1 MYRMIVMAAL
11 FSCLYACAQTSR
23 DPGTK
28 NPITPSSKTIAVEGK
43 DYTIWKR
50 YRIIDKSAFSQ
61 PVEAVSFLVPAHWQ
75 VQGGVSW
82 NNTRCLSDM
91 VQTSVQARSADGQW
105 ELIVYPVTQFDWV
118 NNAQMM
124 DALQRGG
131 YGTGCQIGQPMDAS
145 SYLRTVVAKMAG
157 AQVITVTP
165 HRELDQLLVQQIQG
179 AGINGIP
186 TTAEAIMRFPD
197 GRKGLA
203 TCYLLR
209 MDQQSP
215 SWDGSTITHTQTVVN
230 QRIVLKYPAGQDD
243 EARRILSTVISST
256 RINQIWG
263 NAIQT
268 MFNNI
273 RNNVLNENWK
283 RIQITS
289 AAQREISENMV
300 RSWESRSDDQ
310 SRTVAQFGQYIRG
323 VDTWTDANGNR
334 VELASGYGS
343 AWSRG
348 DGSFLLTNNTS
359 FDPNVAFQ
367 ESWAPLSK

>member
-1 MYRMIVMAAL
+1 MYRLICVAAL
-11 FSCLYACAQTSR
+11 LCCFSSCAQS
-23 DPGTK
+23 TK
-28 NPITPSSKTIAVEGK
+28 ETNAKNTGKTTNKNQAVEGK

-50 YRIIDKSAFSQ
+50 YRIIDKSAFTQ
-61 PVEAVSFLVPAHWQ
+61 PVEAGSFLVPGHWQ
-75 VQGGVSW
+75 VQGGVTW

-91 VQTSVQARSADGQW
+91 VQTAINARSTDGQW
-105 ELIVYPVTQFDWV
+105 ELIVFPVTQFDWV

-131 YGTGCQIGQPMDAS
+131 YGTGCQIAQPMDAS
-145 SYLRTVVAKMAG
+145 TYLKLVVSKMAG
-157 AQVITVTP
+157 GDVNSVTP
-165 HRELDQLLVQQIQG
+165 YRAFDQVLQQQIRS

-186 TTAEAIMRFPD
+186 TTAEASLNFPD

-203 TCYLLR
+203 TCYILR
-209 MDQQSP
+209 LDQQSP
-215 SWDGSTITHTQTVVN
+215 AWDGSTITHTQTVVN
-230 QRIVLKYPAGQDD
+230 QRMVLKYPAGQDE
-243 EARRILSTVISST
+243 EARRILSTVIASA
-256 RINQIWG
+256 RVNQIWG

-283 RIQITS
+283 RIQITA
-289 AAQREISENMV
+289 AAQKEISENMV

-310 SRTVAQFGQYIRG
+310 SRSVAQFGQYIRG
-323 VDTWTDANGNR
+323 VETWKDGSGNQ

-367 ESWAPLSK
+367 ESWTQLSK